1 MPVVRMHHIRA
12 PEWVKATGHF
22 TANPAQQCKT
32 LHVIGIRKQVSV
44 VIRATG
50 AVIEMRRINQVNTH
64 AVEMPEQ
71 QRDTSGEGIP
81 TRYNLSI
88 GNAATDI
95 RKRREQHAGIHAV
108 RYLRCG

>member
-22 TANPAQQCKT
+22 TADPAQQRKT
-32 LHVIGIRKQVSV
+32 QHVIGICKQVSI

-50 AVIEMRRINQVNTH
+50 TVIEMRRVNQVNAHT
-64 AVEMPEQ
+64 VEMPEQ
-71 QRDTSGEGIP
+71 QRNTSGEGIA
-81 TRYNLSI
+81 TRHYLRI

-95 RKRREQHAGIHAV
+95 RKRREQHAGIHTV
-108 RYLRCG
+108 RDLRCG